1 MDSSTIGLKPASND
15 PRSRLFAA
23 LGLVTLVAVCVGS
36 VCYVAWKRPTPV
48 ALLHGLVV
56 LPGVLW
62 AGHRLLNGARGMGPT
77 EPHWPFATQ
86 RVAMGYFVISIAIA
100 LFAQRLY

>member
-1 MDSSTIGLKPASND
+1 MESSTIDLKPASND

-23 LGLVTLVAVCVGS
+23 LRFVTLVAVCVGS
-36 VCYVAWKRPTPV
+36 VSYVAWKRPTPV
-48 ALLHGLVV
+48 ALLHWLVV

-62 AGHRLLNGARGMGPT
+62 AGNRLLNGAKGMAPT

-86 RVAMGYFVISIAIA
+86 RVAMGYFLISIAIA
-100 LFAQRLY
+100 LFAGRLY